1 MGLAGSDTT
10 NPQDVLKVW
19 GMDPVHPMATAY
31 TKMAE
36 KVLEEINVTGV
47 VNCEQPPEGQPVSG
61 KGHSETRRQ
70 RESWTEG
77 TPTVA
82 NRMGKWSHGGSCGG
96 NGGGGGSG
104 SARGAHRG
112 KRGSRGGHH
121 GKGRLSHSGNRR
133 L

>member
-19 GMDPVHPMATAY
+19 GMDPVHPMATDY

-82 NRMGKWSHGGSCGG
+82 NRMGKWSHSEHVYKIMVW
-96 NGGGGGSG
+96 SLP
-104 SARGAHRG
+104 AP
-112 KRGSRGGHH
+112 K
-121 GKGRLSHSGNRR
+121 KGILVNVM
-133 L
+133 